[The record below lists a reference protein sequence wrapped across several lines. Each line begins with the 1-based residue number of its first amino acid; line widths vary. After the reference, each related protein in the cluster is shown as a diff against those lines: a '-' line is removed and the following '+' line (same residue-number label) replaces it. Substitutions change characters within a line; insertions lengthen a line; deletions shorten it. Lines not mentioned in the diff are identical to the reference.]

1 MNKKLGL
8 KIIALGCILLLITS
22 LFLPLVNY
30 SGYTTSIFDS
40 NKEINYF
47 PYILIVFSLISIIT
61 IILNKK
67 IELTYLLLGSSLTFI
82 ITSTIGSLDNFK
94 YFSFGYYLF
103 AFSTCIL
110 FIILFIL
117 NIKEEEKE
125 ISKNEELVDDTKIN
139 FEPIEPNELAKSIM
153 DQPVMNDKIENNVV
167 QNINFNDFNEEVT
180 LAPQNPLNS
189 FLPSDFDP
197 NKIIKDDI
205 SIQNDTEFNN
215 SIINQNDSKN
225 DNNIVNKEFNNQN
238 SSQSIISIMSQP
250 MVNNNLN
257 KPPIVEQKSIYNNQ
271 PQVNVFSNLDNSIS
285 NDQLLNVERKPIVQQ
300 ANNNKQFNN
309 LSEINNMN
317 SNIPYQNFNENK

>member
-1 MNKKLGL
+1 MNKIGL
-8 KIIALGCILLLITS
+8 KIIALGCILLMIS
-22 LFLPLVNY
+22 GLFLPFVSV
-30 SGYTTSIFDS
+30 SGYTTTLFDV
-40 NKEINYF
+40 NKELNYI
-47 PYILIVFSLISIIT
+47 PYILIGFSLISIIV
-61 IILNKK
+61 ILLNKK
-67 IELTYLLLGSSLTFI
+67 IEFAYLLIGSSLTFL
-82 ITSTIGSLDNFK
+82 ITTTIDSIEDFK
-94 YFSFGYYLF
+94 YFSIGYYLILI
-103 AFSTCIL
+103 STIL
-110 FIILFIL
+110 LFLMLILLNTKSEDEIIK
-117 NIKEEEKE
+117 KEESVLDVKE
-125 ISKNEELVDDTKIN
+125 SID
-139 FEPIEPNELAKSIM
+139 FENIEPNELAKSIM

-257 KPPIVEQKSIYNNQ
+257 KPPIVEPKSIYNNQ